1 MDDHPLTH
9 DRWATPD
16 DAEFT
21 TVRLAE
27 FRKMERAYSAIWAIA
42 RIAGNSLNASETSDT
57 QPPDSWV
64 MSNLIGG
71 IESLCD
77 HLADLVASTVHES
90 NLGENVSSNDL
101 LHAVDE
107 IAV

>member
-16 DAEFT
+16 DPEF
-21 TVRLAE
+21 VRVRFSEL
-27 FRKMERAYSAIWAIA
+27 RKMERACSAIWTIA
-42 RIAGNSLNASETSDT
+42 RIVGNSANEPEASGR
-57 QPPDSWV
+57 QPLDAWI

-77 HLADLVASTVHES
+77 HMADIVGSNLDEP
-90 NLGENVSSNDL
+90 NLGESVPGD
-101 LHAVDE
+101 D
-107 IAV
+107 

>member
-16 DAEFT
+16 DAEF
-21 TVRLAE
+21 VRVRFVEL
-27 FRKMERAYSAIWAIA
+27 RKMERACSAIWTIA
-42 RIAGNSLNASETSDT
+42 RIVGNSANEPEANGE
-57 QPPDSWV
+57 QPPNAWV

-77 HLADLVASTVHES
+77 HMTDLLGANLDES
-90 NLGENVSSNDL
+90 DLGEMYRTAIDSMRETKL
-101 LHAVDE
+101 
-107 IAV
+107 

>member
-16 DAEFT
+16 DPEFCP
-21 TVRLAE
+21 VRFADL
-27 FRKMERAYSAIWAIA
+27 RKMERAYAAIWALA
-42 RIAGNSLNASETSDT
+42 RIVGNSVNAPAANGEQLLDT
-57 QPPDSWV
+57 WI

-77 HLADLVASTVHES
+77 HMADLVGS
-90 NLGENVSSNDL
+90 NLNESSLGKSVLGD
-101 LHAVDE
+101 D
-107 IAV
+107 